1 MKIGWEIERRF
12 LVRADALPSLP
23 RGVRIEQAY
32 LGFDPVVRV
41 RVEEG
46 ERAVLTV
53 KGRGLARRQEVE
65 ISIPLE
71 AARAMMDLRVPGTFV
86 IVKTRH
92 RVLFGGRIWEIDVF
106 HGCLQGLVL
115 AEVELSGRGESVA
128 LPPWA
133 AREVTDDPSFQNAN
147 LARTGRVPEGA
158 LQGD

>member
-1 MKIGWEIERRF
+1 MKIGWETERKF
-12 LVRADALPSLP
+12 LVRADALPPLP

-32 LGFDPVVRV
+32 LGFEPVVRV
-41 RVEEG
+41 RVEDG

-53 KGRGLARRQEVE
+53 KGRGLARRREVE
-65 ISIPLE
+65 VSIPQE
-71 AARAMMDLRVPGTFV
+71 AARVLMELRVPKTCL

-92 RVLFGGRIWEIDVF
+92 HVLYGGRIWEIDVF

-115 AEVELSGRGESVA
+115 AEVELSGRGECVD
-128 LPPWA
+128 LPPWV

-158 LQGD
+158 LQGA